1 MTYAKGNDH
10 WTWRGV
16 AVLVGGAYVA
26 LMVVVVWSPMPLTGP
41 LEPLLVNLE
50 SFFQTRLG
58 APPGFG
64 RRAVEFAANV
74 VFFVPP
80 ALLVTFGMRR
90 PRINLVVLLG
100 FVATVTI
107 EFVQYAALPGRS
119 STLSDV
125 VANTL
130 GALIGAL
137 VGAALHPSRTQ
148 SRSAPKA
155 R

>member
-50 SFFQTRLG
+50 SFFHTRLG

-64 RRAVEFAANV
+64 WRALEFAANV

-90 PRINLVVLLG
+90 PRINVVLG
-100 FVATVTI
+100 FVAAVTI